1 MEAYIAIAAYCF
13 VGLLFVGG
21 ALVASKLVAF
31 TSENTDVK
39 GQPYECGIEAFG
51 DSRIRFKIGYFIYA
65 LIFLVFDVESLFLYP
80 CMRIF
85 KQVVETGKVVSQFS
99 QPIEIAPIVIFM
111 ELSVF
116 FFVLIF
122 GLIYAWRKGALK
134 WE

>member
-1 MEAYIAIAAYCF
+1 MENYVAIAAYCF

-21 ALVASKLVAF
+21 ALVVSKLVAF
-31 TSENTDVK
+31 TSKNTLVK
-39 GQPYECGIEAFG
+39 GQPYECGIPAFG

-85 KQVVETGKVVSQFS
+85 KQVVEKGIVPSNIGNAVEIQPVVL
-99 QPIEIAPIVIFM
+99 FM
-111 ELSVF
+111 ELAVF

-122 GLIYAWRKGALK
+122 GLVYAWRKGALK